1 MKRIGALL
9 IASLAACSGPSEPAG
24 LRILTQV
31 VVVEGDSQLG
41 IVHAPLGKAVAVR
54 VLDDQDKPVAG
65 QAVVWKIVKGGG
77 SVFAGFGL
85 TNDAG
90 IAQEQWTLGDTAGI
104 QLLEARAIDSL
115 GKPIVFGTLTAT
127 AQPGPM
133 TYQGFN
139 GLRRVWVPADS
150 DYVLPAV
157 ARDAYGNA
165 LPVAITTL
173 DQDAPK
179 ANGAVRVDRPA
190 VRRYVVASDTFYL
203 HVRWPSPIRYAY
215 TSHPGGVLRVD
226 TGSVAFEKVD
236 TTSTAGCSSG
246 PGFVIWHR
254 GNASTANF
262 AEYDCEL
269 QPSSPR
275 LFAQRVSAAWGLN
288 VVSLSLTY
296 ITSSTWVFKE
306 TATDSLVI
314 YR

>member
-9 IASLAACSGPSEPAG
+9 IATLAACSGPSEPAG

-31 VVVEGDSQLG
+31 VVVEGDSQIG
-41 IVHAPLGKAVAVR
+41 VVHAPLGKAVAVR

-90 IAQEQWTLGDTAGI
+90 VAQEQWTLGDTAGI

-157 ARDAYGNA
+157 AHDAYGNA
-165 LPVAITTL
+165 LPVAIAAL
-173 DQDAPK
+173 DLDAPK
-179 ANGAVRVDRPA
+179 ANGAVRIDRPA

-236 TTSTAGCSSG
+236 TLSTTGCSGG
-246 PGFVIWHR
+246 PEFNVWHR
-254 GNASTANF
+254 TTGSAPAFYSY
-262 AEYDCEL
+262 ECEAA
-269 QPSSPR
+269 QGSP
-275 LFAQRVSAAWGLN
+275 AISGQRVAPAWAFATHAFPM
-288 VVSLSLTY
+288 TY
-296 ITSSTWVFKE
+296 VTSSAWVFKE